1 MDGIWTVA
9 SQVVWQLLAWP
20 LAVLLI
26 ISSVRTKDLRR
37 LLPASAVAMLLISQ
51 AVSVVALQD
60 STPESATSFLLLT
73 SPWFI
78 AFPLLCATYPDGR
91 FVPRW
96 LVWPTLAYAGITVVD
111 LALNGVLRD
120 ASWWRVIAFSQ
131 LLLLFAQVYRYRRRA
146 TTAERESVHW
156 AILGIIV
163 EIEAFVLVGIAG
175 GGAIGEGLIRGLANA
190 AALPIPVAFAI
201 GLLRPRLGN
210 VDTALRLVVGG
221 TMAIGVLAGG
231 FAATTAVAGAAGAD
245 VAAAGWCGAAAVALL
260 AVPVIRA
267 SASLSEWV
275 TYRGRSSPDQAV
287 TRLGGALDEQSDAA
301 SVPGTV
307 LRTLMEAI
315 SLDGAALRGDPVL
328 AASLG
333 DIGRVVEE
341 FPVMYKGSESPHWW
355 YQPDAV
361 SPNSLAATAR

>member
-1 MDGIWTVA
+1 MDGVWTVA
-9 SQVVWQLLAWP
+9 SQVAWQLVAWP

-26 ISSVRTKDLRR
+26 IRSVPAKDRR
-37 LLPASAVAMLLISQ
+37 QLLPASAVAMLLISQ

-60 STPESATSFLLLT
+60 STPQSATSFLLVT

-96 LVWPTLAYAGITVVD
+96 LVWPTLTYAGITVID
-111 LALNGVLRD
+111 LALNGMLRS
-120 ASWWRVIAFSQ
+120 ASWWRAIAFSQ
-131 LLLLFAQVYRYRRRA
+131 LLLQFAQVYRYRRRA
-146 TTAERESVHW
+146 TTAEREGVRW

-163 EIEAFVLVGIAG
+163 EVEAFVLVGIAG
-175 GGAIGEGLIRGLANA
+175 GGAIGEGPDLLRGLANA

-210 VDTALRLVVGG
+210 VDAALRLVVGG
-221 TMAIGVLAGG
+221 TIATGVLAGG
-231 FAATTAVAGAAGAD
+231 YAATTAVARAAGAD
-245 VAAAGWCGAAAVALL
+245 IAGAGWWGAAAVALL
-260 AVPVIRA
+260 AVPVIRT

-287 TRLGGALDEQSDAA
+287 TRLGASLDEQPDAA
-301 SVPGTV
+301 SAPETV

-315 SLDGAALRGDPVL
+315 SLDGAALRGEP
-328 AASLG
+328 G
-333 DIGRVVEE
+333 
-341 FPVMYKGSESPHWW
+341 PCSEPW
-355 YQPDAV
+355 
-361 SPNSLAATAR
+361 